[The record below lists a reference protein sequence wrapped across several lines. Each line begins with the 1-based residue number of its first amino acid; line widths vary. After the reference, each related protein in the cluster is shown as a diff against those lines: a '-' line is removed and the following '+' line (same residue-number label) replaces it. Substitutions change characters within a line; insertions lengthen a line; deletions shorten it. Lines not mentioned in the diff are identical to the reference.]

1 MTAYVII
8 LLWGDKMSKIN
19 RVSRSAAI
27 NAYSKQIK
35 TMSRKKYNV
44 TVNVEF
50 EVEVD
55 SDNMIEA
62 ERKALKEMKA
72 KFPFSN
78 ITVKR

>member
-1 MTAYVII
+1 
-8 LLWGDKMSKIN
+8 MSKIN
-19 RVSRSAAI
+19 RISHSAAI

-35 TMSRKKYNV
+35 TMNRKKYNV

-50 EVEVD
+50 EIEVD